1 MCPVSA
7 RPGRRTRTL
16 GDMLSVQAPP
26 LAQPDARPAIVR
38 SACPRSRPAGACGY
52 LRVPLDRRHPDG
64 RKIRIYFERYFR
76 TERARPQT
84 STVLSIE
91 GGPGFSTTA
100 DRAARLQLWRPI
112 SAHRDLLLVD
122 LRGTGRSGALNC
134 PAFRHH
140 ILPYVVRAGRCAA
153 QLGPKR
159 DFYDTSQSV
168 QDLRAVVAA
177 LGIHR
182 LDVYG
187 DSYGSYAA
195 QAFAIRYPGLL
206 HSLVLDG
213 TYQLPGSDPALA
225 DIAGS
230 TQSSLRLA
238 CERRPGC
245 PAGRHPLALLGRLL
259 HRVRRHPIVGAAPDA
274 DGTMTHVKADPDTL
288 GQLVQSGFY
297 YQGVWRDIFAA
308 TRSAFAGDTRPLLR
322 LVAETETLDGPN
334 GDPRD
339 FTESL
344 YLSVI
349 CHDYPELW
357 PAGTPVSQRQGFI
370 RSALASYPPG
380 TFAPFTARE
389 WTGLDYEGALACL
402 NWPPAAFPDPPVS
415 PTAPYPHVPTLI
427 LNGDL
432 DNITPLADARVVASR
447 FPDSTLVVMQNSG
460 HVTALLDQNDCA
472 SVIYE
477 RFVADLSPGDTS
489 CAHRTPEVR
498 VVAKFPLSL
507 SGIAPARPLPGDQ
520 SSLRDRRIAA
530 ASAAAVADVLQRWW
544 ANLSGSGVGLRGG
557 TWSYSGGNLTTFALH
572 EVAFVPGVEV
582 SGTVRWNYS
591 TGSVRATVVTRAGGS
606 VERLRMAWSLQIRA
620 ARGRIVGSEAGRT
633 LHLHMLAP

>member
-1 MCPVSA
+1 MCAVSA

-26 LAQPDARPAIVR
+26 LAQTDARPAIVPV
-38 SACPRSRPAGACGY
+38 ACPRSRAAAECGY

-64 RKIRIYFERYFR
+64 RRIRIYFERDFR
-76 TERARPQT
+76 TDRAQPQT

-100 DRAARLQLWRPI
+100 DRAARLGLWRPI

-122 LRGTGRSGALNC
+122 LRGTGRSGALDC

-206 HSLVLDG
+206 RSLVLDG

-230 TQSSLRLA
+230 TRSALRLA

-245 PAGRHPLALLGRLL
+245 PARPHPLALLGRLL
-259 HRVRRHPIVGAAPDA
+259 RQVRRHPIVGVAPDA
-274 DGTMTHVKADPDTL
+274 DGTMTHVTADPDTL

-334 GDPRD
+334 GDPRE

-349 CHDYPELW
+349 CRDYPELW
-357 PAGTPVSQRQGFI
+357 PAGTPVSQREGFI

-380 TFAPFTARE
+380 AFAPFTAKE

-402 NWPPAAFPDPPVS
+402 NWPPAAFPDPPVA
-415 PTAPYPHVPTLI
+415 PAAPYPHVPTLI

-460 HVTALLDQNDCA
+460 HVTALEDQNDCA
-472 SVIYE
+472 SLIYE
-477 RFVADLSPGDTS
+477 RFVSNLSPGDTS

-498 VVAKFPLSL
+498 VVPKFPLSL
-507 SGIAPARPLPGDQ
+507 SGMAPARPSPGDE
-520 SSLRDRRIAA
+520 STLRGRRIAA

-544 ANLSGSGVGLRGG
+544 ANLSGGGAGLRGG

-572 EVAFVPGVEV
+572 DVAFVPGVKV
-582 SGTVRWNYS
+582 SGTVRWNYA
-591 TGSVRATVVTRAGGS
+591 TGRVRAAIVTRAGGT
-606 VERLRMAWSLQIRA
+606 VERLRMAWSLQVRA
-620 ARGRIVGSEAGRT
+620 ARGRLVGSEGGRP
-633 LHLHMLAP
+633 LRLHMLAP